1 MVNFDDI
8 FGEDETLSN
17 EDLLRYVNERT
28 SAEEKN
34 VIEEKI
40 FEQAFEKDAL
50 EGLQKVKN
58 VTSITKQVEYL
69 NEKLKQQLQS
79 KKQQKEKRKIM
90 DMQWIILAVILLL
103 FICIVSYMV
112 VRLQH
117 KVQQH
122 TEQKS

>member
-1 MVNFDDI
+1 MANFDDI
-8 FGEDETLSN
+8 FGKDETLSN
-17 EDLLRYVNERT
+17 EDLLRYVDEKT
-28 SAEEKN
+28 SAKEKN
-34 VIEEKI
+34 AIEQKI
-40 FEQAFEKDAL
+40 FAQAFEEDAI

-58 VTSITKQVEYL
+58 LESITKQVGNL

-79 KKQQKEKRKIM
+79 KKQHREKIKIKN
-90 DMQWIILAVILLL
+90 MQWILLAVILLL

-117 KVQQH
+117 KVQQP

>member
-17 EDLLRYVNERT
+17 EDLLHYVDERT
-28 SAEEKN
+28 SVEEKN
-34 VIEEKI
+34 VIEQKI

>member
-17 EDLLRYVNERT
+17 EDLLHYVDERT
-28 SAEEKN
+28 SVEEKN
-34 VIEEKI
+34 VIEQKI

-58 VTSITKQVEYL
+58 VTSLTKQVEYL

-79 KKQQKEKRKIM
+79 KKLQKEKRKIK